1 MVIILSRHGESE
13 YNVENRIGGNPSLSL
28 NGVKYAK
35 SLGNFC
41 TNNSNWVPKTCIT
54 STKKRTI
61 ETCSY
66 IENYMKSIDQYPEL
80 DEINAGVA
88 EDLTY
93 EEFSRDYPIENIHRN
108 QNKLSYRY
116 PNGESYEDL
125 IQRTAPIVNAI
136 LTKKKDVF
144 IVAHRAVI
152 RTLIYNFLGG
162 DIQQIPNIDI
172 PLHKII
178 IIKDGYIS
186 LIDIEKQ

>member
-1 MVIILSRHGESE
+1 MVIILSRHGQSE
-13 YNVENRIGGNPSLSL
+13 YNVENRIGGDSSLSCD
-28 NGVKYAK
+28 GVKYAK

-41 TNNSNWVPKTCIT
+41 TKNSNWVPKMCIT

-61 ETCSY
+61 QTCSY
-66 IENYMKSIDQYPEL
+66 LNDYMNSIDQYPEL
-80 DEINAGVA
+80 DEIDAGIA
-88 EDLTY
+88 EDFTY
-93 EEFSRDYPIENIHRN
+93 EEFAAKYPNQEFKRN

-116 PNGESYEDL
+116 LNGESYEDL